1 MRVTILAVGSRGD
14 VQPYV
19 ALGKGLQQAG
29 YRVRIGMPENFKSLA
44 AEHRLDFVA
53 ISPSSQQIMAG
64 PFGKATITSGENNF
78 AFVMNLAKMLG
89 EHAQESLQIAL
100 QACSDADVIVFNH
113 FAWMGFHIAEKLD
126 IPAVAAWIYP
136 LNRTRDFPPL
146 GTPPWLQLGRPFN
159 RQSYVFYE
167 QLIQY
172 AFSGI
177 FSKWRR
183 TLELP
188 PLPRGGIFSHFYQ
201 RKIPVLYAYSPNVV
215 PVPNDWPERY
225 VVTGYW
231 FLDRPSEW
239 QPSADLSNFLADG
252 PPPVYIGFGSMS
264 GDHPQE
270 LTDMAIDILKQTGQ
284 RGILARGW
292 GGLDVSTA
300 NHLLTADIFVVDEAP
315 HDWLFPQTAAVVHHG
330 GAGTTSA
337 GLRAGVPSILVP
349 FSGDQPFWGQRV
361 TALGVGP
368 AAIPYKKLSARRLS
382 SAINTAIRDEALQRR
397 AAALGQQIRSE
408 DGIASAV
415 AAFENF
421 CRSV

>member
-29 YRVRIGMPENFKSLA
+29 YHVRLGMPANFESLA
-44 AEHRLDFVA
+44 ESYGLEFAA
-53 ISPSSQQIMAG
+53 ISPSSQRILAG
-64 PFGKATITSGENNF
+64 PFGQATITSGENNF
-78 AFVMNLAKMLG
+78 AFVMNLARMLG
-89 EHAQESLQIAL
+89 EHAEEALQIAW
-100 QACSDADVIVFNH
+100 QACSDADVIIFNH
-113 FAWMGFHIAEKLD
+113 FAWMGFHIAEKMNL
-126 IPAVAAWIYP
+126 PAVAAWIYP
-136 LNRTRDFPPL
+136 LTRTRDFPPL
-146 GTPPWLQLGRPFN
+146 GTPPWLQFGRPFN
-159 RQSYVFYE
+159 RQSYILYE

-172 AFSGI
+172 AFKDI

-183 TLELP
+183 ALELP
-188 PLPRGGIFSHFYQ
+188 SLPLGGIFSHFYQ

-215 PVPNDWPERY
+215 SAPDDWPKRF

-239 QPSADLSNFLADG
+239 QPSAALSDFLADG
-252 PPPVYIGFGSMS
+252 PPPVYIGFGSMNS
-264 GDHPQE
+264 DHPQE
-270 LTDMAIDILKQTGQ
+270 LTDMALAALKQTGQ
-284 RGILARGW
+284 RGIVATGW

-315 HDWLFPQTAAVVHHG
+315 HDWLFPQMAAVVHHG

-368 AAIPYKKLSARRLS
+368 APIPHQRLSAQRLS
-382 SAINTAIRDEALQRR
+382 SAINATIRDETMQRR
-397 AAALGQQIRSE
+397 AAVLGRQIQSE

-421 CRSV
+421 YKSA